1 MEVSEH
7 VKFYTT
13 ENIKNILIKNTDNY
27 FIVDIKGQEKI
38 LIISNV
44 PISFDCNYNL
54 VLCDH
59 GTYNIFLNTDEL
71 LGVPAGLF
79 GQVKELLQKLKIVD
93 LKTLKNIFKKS
104 DY

>member
-1 MEVSEH
+1 MKVSERA
-7 VKFYTT
+7 KFYTT

-27 FIVDIKGQEKI
+27 FLVDIKGQEKI

-44 PISFDCNYNL
+44 PIVFDSNYNL

-59 GTYNIFLNTDEL
+59 GIYNIFLNTEEL

-79 GQVKELLQKLKIVD
+79 GQVKELLQSLIIVD
-93 LKTLKNIFKKS
+93 LKILKTIFKKS
-104 DY
+104 DC

>member
-7 VKFYTT
+7 AKFYTT

-38 LIISNV
+38 LIISNI
-44 PISFDCNYNL
+44 PIVFDNNYDL
-54 VLCDH
+54 VLCDY
-59 GTYNIFLNTDEL
+59 GIYNIFLNTDEL
-71 LGVPAGLF
+71 LGIPAGLF

-93 LKTLKNIFKKS
+93 LKTLKTIFKKS
-104 DY
+104 DC